1 MPDRRRSPPDRRRPV
16 DRRQQDRRYQ
26 SRQPSS
32 GRLRLLRSGL
42 NDHEV
47 LDGELRHGSKT
58 GVPLETD
65 RPLTLGERVLVEI
78 REPGQRCF
86 NLPAEVVWV
95 GRGAKR
101 HHVVGCEL
109 RLDMTRKQFARLR
122 DMVSAPDV

>member
-26 SRQPSS
+26 SRQLSS
-32 GRLRLLRSGL
+32 GSLRLLRSGL

-47 LDGELRHGSKT
+47 LDGELRDVSKT
-58 GVPLETD
+58 GVRVETD

-95 GRGAKR
+95 EAGAKR
-101 HHVVGCEL
+101 HHSVGCEL

-122 DMVSAPDV
+122 EMVSASDA